1 MKPSTHTSK
10 LTKSIHNGIRTLLT
24 TAAIVVPMWSYAQA
38 PKLTQPAPGVG
49 VTMKDYIDFL
59 IQLIQAVGIPA
70 LVVAII
76 YSGFILITAG
86 GNEEQI
92 KKGKVWILWTLVGA
106 AIIVAARV
114 IADTIASTAE
124 DFTP

>member
-1 MKPSTHTSK
+1 MKSST
-10 LTKSIHNGIRTLLT
+10 LTQHIHNSIRALLT
-24 TAAIVVPMWSYAQA
+24 VAAIVVPMWSYAQT

-49 VTMKDYIDFL
+49 LNMKDYIDFL

-76 YSGFILITAG
+76 YSGFILLTAG

-92 KKGKVWILWTLVGA
+92 KKGKIWILWTLVGA

-114 IADTIASTAE
+114 IANTISNTAA
-124 DFTP
+124 DFNP